1 MSTAAH
7 GFLGVLGGMGPLAT
21 ADFMSKLARNCTA
34 RCDQEHI
41 PVLLY
46 GDCTTP
52 DRTASIVGHGPS
64 PLPQLLSGIEFLNRA
79 GVSAICI
86 PCNSAHHWY
95 AQMAQA
101 SAVPILH
108 IAEASVSQVRVHN
121 PKAQVVGVM
130 STLGTHSTGI
140 YEQALRDRGFDVL
153 SATPLQF
160 ETLVSPG
167 IAHVKANEIDQAQA
181 AFEQVALS
189 LFDRGAD
196 VIILGCT
203 EIPIG
208 LQRECAAHP
217 ARYVDSTDALTLAAI
232 DHFRRATAV
241 R

>member
-1 MSTAAH
+1 MSTAG

-21 ADFMSKLARNCTA
+21 ADFMSKLARNCPA

-64 PLPQLLSGIEFLNRA
+64 PLPQLLAGIEFLNRA
-79 GVSAICI
+79 GASAICI
-86 PCNSAHHWY
+86 PCNSAHHWH
-95 AQMAQA
+95 AQMAAA
-101 SAVPILH
+101 SAAPILH
-108 IAEASVSQVRVHN
+108 IAEASVSQVRVRS
-121 PKAQVVGVM
+121 PQAKVVGVM
-130 STLGTHSTGI
+130 STLGTHRTGI
-140 YEQALRDRGFDVL
+140 YEQALQARGFQVL

-167 IAHVKANEIDQAQA
+167 IAHVKANEIDQAHA
-181 AFEQVALS
+181 AFEEVARS

-217 ARYVDSTDALTLAAI
+217 TRYVDSTDALTLAAI
-232 DHFRRATAV
+232 EHFRRTSAA

>member
-1 MSTAAH
+1 MSGAGQ

-21 ADFMSKLARNCTA
+21 ADFMSKLARNCNA

-64 PLPQLLSGIEFLNRA
+64 PLPQLLAGIEFLNRA

-86 PCNSAHHWY
+86 PCNSAHHWH
-95 AQMAQA
+95 AQMAAA
-101 SAVPILH
+101 SAAPILH
-108 IAEASVSQVRVHN
+108 IAEASVSQVRLHS
-121 PKAQVVGVM
+121 PKAKVVGVM
-130 STLGTHSTGI
+130 STLGTHQTGI
-140 YEQALRDRGFDVL
+140 YEQALQARGFEVL

-160 ETLVSPG
+160 DTLVSPG
-167 IAHVKANEIDQAQA
+167 IAHVKANEIDQAHT
-181 AFEQVALS
+181 AFEEVARS

-217 ARYVDSTDALTLAAI
+217 TRYVDSTDALTHAAI
-232 DHFRRATAV
+232 EHFQRVAAR
-241 R
+241 